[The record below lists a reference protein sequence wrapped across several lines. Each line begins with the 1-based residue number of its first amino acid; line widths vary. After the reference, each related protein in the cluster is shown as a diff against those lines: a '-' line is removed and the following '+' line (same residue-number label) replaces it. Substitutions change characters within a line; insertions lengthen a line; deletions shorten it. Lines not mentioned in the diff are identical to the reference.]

1 MKSKTILTICLL
13 GMFAPCSRAH
23 YRLSENIPT
32 LIMDEGD
39 KLPLQIKKNE
49 DEINNNGEPEPRIL
63 IPEVTL
69 QDRALHFITP
79 CSGCTFRLVQSGN
92 VCYEVE
98 IMGNTLTIPATFT
111 GIYELQI
118 ISGDIIFYTEV
129 EL

>member
-1 MKSKTILTICLL
+1 MKRNFITFICLISFLTPYIHAYDNSSFLTI
-13 GMFAPCSRAH
+13 
-23 YRLSENIPT
+23 NIS
-32 LIMDEGD
+32 DGEGE
-39 KLPLQIKKNE
+39 KLPLQIKK
-49 DEINNNGEPEPRIL
+49 DEKENGNGEPDRRTL

-69 QDRALHFITP
+69 QGNTLHFITP